1 MGGRG
6 GSMAIGVVRM
16 NFHWAPRLK
25 NPGMSCYSPDGP
37 CMVAME
43 GAYGSCGWCIQ
54 REKSDLLLVDWQWG
68 YEGVVAAMNAA
79 ESWMIET
86 GEDAIRQI
94 DCLISDGLYEKQVQD
109 NPVQRDP
116 VQLYFTI

>member
-1 MGGRG
+1 
-6 GSMAIGVVRM
+6 MAIGVVRM
-16 NFHWAPRLK
+16 NFYWAPRLK

-54 REKSDLLLVDWQWG
+54 RAKSDLLLVEWQWG
-68 YEGVVAAMNAA
+68 YAGLADAMNAA

-86 GEDAIRQI
+86 GEEAVRQI
-94 DCLISDGLYEKQVQD
+94 DRLIFEGLYEKQVQD
-109 NPVQRDP
+109 DPVQRDQM
-116 VQLYFTI
+116 QLYFTI